1 MAIHKL
7 SARKVETAQAGKY
20 EDGGGLRLVVSANGS
35 KRWVLRF
42 TIDGKRREKGLGPYP
57 VVTLE
62 AAREH
67 ALECRRQ
74 VYAGQD
80 PIENRKEKDSRTPTF
95 RECAIAYIESNKH
108 AWTNKK
114 HADQWSNSLT
124 TYAFPVIGN
133 KSVTNIN
140 VDHILKV
147 LEPIWYEKNE
157 TAKRVQTRVAKIL
170 DYAIAR
176 KYRSSSNPAKWQGH
190 LDTILPKPTS
200 IQKRKHHPAMPLG
213 EVSNFWK
220 ILSSKQATS
229 ANALQLLILTAT
241 RTSEVLKATWDEIDL
256 DEGIWVI
263 PKERMKTK
271 KEHRV
276 PLSKQAIRLLGELP
290 KIEGSNYLFPGNR
303 KGSALSNMAMLT
315 LMRKMGYESGSEKG
329 DYVPHGFRSTFRD
342 WAGEVSNYP
351 RDVVEMALAHTIDN
365 KVEAAYRRGDMF
377 KKRAE
382 MMQDWAD
389 FFTPTNKSNQ
399 L

>member
-7 SARKVETAQAGKY
+7 SARKVETAQPGKY

-42 TIDGKRREKGLGPYP
+42 TIDGKRREMGLGPYP

-74 VYAGQD
+74 VFAGRD
-80 PIENRKEKDSRTPTF
+80 PIEHRREKDTQVPTF
-95 RECAIAYIESNKH
+95 RECAVAYIEANKH

-114 HADQWSNSLT
+114 HADQWSNSLM
-124 TYAFPVIGN
+124 TYAFPIIGSKN
-133 KSVTNIN
+133 VANIN
-140 VDHILKV
+140 IDHILKV

-176 KYRSSSNPAKWQGH
+176 KYRPSSNPAKWQGN

-200 IQKRKHHPAMPLG
+200 IQKRKHHPAMPLA
-213 EVSNFWK
+213 EVSGFWK
-220 ILSSKQATS
+220 VLSSKQATS
-229 ANALQLLILTAT
+229 ANALRLLILTAT
-241 RTSEVLKATWDEIDL
+241 RTSEVLKASWDEIDL
-256 DEGIWVI
+256 DQEIWVI

-276 PLSKQAIRLLGELP
+276 PLSKQAIRLLRELP
-290 KIEGSNYLFPGNR
+290 RVSGSNYLFPGYR
-303 KGSALSNMAMLT
+303 QGSTLSNMAMQT
-315 LMRKMGYESGSEKG
+315 LMRKMGYETGSEQG

-351 RDVVEMALAHTIDN
+351 RDVAEMALAHTIDN
-365 KVEAAYRRGDMF
+365 KVEAAYRRGDLF

-382 MMQDWAD
+382 MMQEWAD
-389 FFTPTNKSNQ
+389 FFSTQ
-399 L
+399 